1 MTCEVCEAPL
11 VRRWRRCPTCGA
23 VPLEPEPE
31 SDPEDEPA
39 PEPLGPPRAP
49 PARIPVGPLDA
60 PLGGGLAEGF
70 VAVLSG
76 APGAGKTSL
85 VLRALAAAGG
95 ELLALESPPDL
106 AREYAARLALDVSRI
121 RVVEDPRLARSLAAC
136 RGPLVALDSMALAQA
151 RAESRGS
158 VARQVAA
165 LAALQRWARERPGRA
180 AIAIALAA
188 AGEERPA
195 PLAIGYLADAVIW
208 LDRSGIRVD
217 KHRAGPAGFW
227 PWPAAEHA

>member
-1 MTCEVCEAPL
+1 M
-11 VRRWRRCPTCGA
+11 
-23 VPLEPEPE
+23 PLEPEAEAEPE
-31 SDPEDEPA
+31 PEAELELT
-39 PEPLGPPRAP
+39 PEPLGQPRTP

-60 PLGGGLAEGF
+60 PLAGGLVEGF

-95 ELLALESPPDL
+95 ELLALESPADL
-106 AREYAARLALDVSRI
+106 ARHYAARLGLDVTRI
-121 RVVEDPRLARSLAAC
+121 RVLEEARLARALGAC
-136 RGPLVALDSMALAQA
+136 RGPLVALDSLALAQA
-151 RAESRGS
+151 RAESRGAG
-158 VARQVAA
+158 ARQVAA
-165 LAALQRWARERPGRA
+165 LVALQGWARARPGRA

-195 PLAIGYLADAVIW
+195 PLAVGYLADAVIW
-208 LDRSGIRVD
+208 LDQSGIRVD

-227 PWPAAEHA
+227 AWPPGLHA